1 MKKRMRVLLI
11 RRRYLAVALGLLLA
25 AAMLLAACLPEL
37 LARPAQPALSAGT
50 EQLEV
55 PASG

>member
-1 MKKRMRVLLI
+1 MKRRMRVLLI
-11 RRRYLAVALGLLLA
+11 RRRYVAMALGLLLA

-37 LARPAQPALSAGT
+37 LAQPTQPVLPAGA
-50 EQLEV
+50 EQLQV